1 MRISVQGIDI
11 TTLGLRGTVKIGTG
25 NVFSVHAVVLR
36 GDLTALSLDLFSC
49 NDGIT
54 KPAGKSALGNIASGT
69 EMTAD
74 IPCDGFG
81 YVMWYIS
88 TAGTTAGSLINLEFD
103 VKQTVP
109 A

>member
-1 MRISVQGIDI
+1 MRTTVYGIDI
-11 TTLGLRGTVKIGTG
+11 TVSGLYGVVKVGAG
-25 NVFSVHAVVLR
+25 NVFSAHAVALR

-49 NDGIT
+49 NDGFT
-54 KPAGKSALGNIASGT
+54 KPVGKSALGTITSSA

-88 TAGTTAGSLINLEFD
+88 TAGSTAGSLINLEFD
-103 VKQTVP
+103 IKQTVP